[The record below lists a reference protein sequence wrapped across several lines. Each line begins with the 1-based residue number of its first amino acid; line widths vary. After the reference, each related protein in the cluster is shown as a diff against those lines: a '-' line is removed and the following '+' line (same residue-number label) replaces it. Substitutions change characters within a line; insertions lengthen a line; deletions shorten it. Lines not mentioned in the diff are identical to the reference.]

1 MLAVIVIVA
10 GKDDA
15 GVKGGEEE
23 GSGGGVED
31 VLELVAKAVLDGC
44 EGVRSEGKVGKK
56 KEKRSKNEQKRAKM
70 TKNGSKMTK
79 ITQKSALYETNQKPH

>member
-1 MLAVIVIVA
+1 MNVLAVIVIVA

-31 VLELVAKAVLDGC
+31 VLELVAGAVLDGC
-44 EGVRSEGKVGKK
+44 EGVRRWKSEENEGK
-56 KEKRSKNEQKRAKM
+56 RRKNEEK
-70 TKNGSKMTK
+70 
-79 ITQKSALYETNQKPH
+79 